1 MISVPFFSK
10 NSATGPHAAAKQRPI
25 NKRSSLPFFV
35 WQCETR
41 LRYGLIH
48 EVQRGWGIETMIFCR
63 TALIAGLLVLPMA
76 APAHAQEGAAPAGTT
91 ASRELRPYRI
101 NPGDEL
107 EVYVWGEERLQRV
120 IRVLPDGTFSFPLAG
135 RIDALNKLPSDLEA
149 FISKGLEA
157 QYRGQVPQVTVSVRS
172 PSGLQVSVIGKVR
185 APGSFTP
192 GKYINVLE
200 AIGIAGGPSEFADV
214 SNVTI
219 LRKQG
224 DRLVPIKVRLTD
236 ALKGAPNARDLGA
249 NGLPELQ
256 SGDTVIVP

>member
-1 MISVPFFSK
+1 M
-10 NSATGPHAAAKQRPI
+10 T
-25 NKRSSLPFFV
+25 L
-35 WQCETR
+35 
-41 LRYGLIH
+41 
-48 EVQRGWGIETMIFCR
+48 CR
-63 TALIAGLLVLPMA
+63 TALVAGLLILPTTAPVHAQDAPAAAA
-76 APAHAQEGAAPAGTT
+76 AP
-91 ASRELRPYRI
+91 RELRPYRI

-135 RIDALNKLPSDLEA
+135 RIDALNKLPSDLESV
-149 FISKGLEA
+149 ISKGLET
-157 QYRGQVPQVTVSVRS
+157 QYRGQVPQVTVSVRN

-200 AIGIAGGPSEFADV
+200 AIGIAGGPTEFADV

-224 DRLVPIKVRLTD
+224 DRLVPLKVRLTD
-236 ALKGAPNARDLGA
+236 ALKGSPNARDLGT

>member
-1 MISVPFFSK
+1 ML
-10 NSATGPHAAAKQRPI
+10 SAT
-25 NKRSSLPFFV
+25 
-35 WQCETR
+35 
-41 LRYGLIH
+41 
-48 EVQRGWGIETMIFCR
+48 
-63 TALIAGLLVLPMA
+63 
-76 APAHAQEGAAPAGTT
+76 APAQAQDAPATGAAPAP
-91 ASRELRPYRI
+91 SRELRPYRI

-120 IRVLPDGTFSFPLAG
+120 IRVLPDGTFSFPLVG
-135 RIDALNKLPSDLEA
+135 RIEALNKLPTDIEGL
-149 FISKGLEA
+149 ISKGLEA

-172 PSGLQVSVIGKVR
+172 PSGMQVSVIGKVR
-185 APGSFTP
+185 NPGSFTP

-224 DRLVPIKVRLTD
+224 DHLVPLKVRLTD
-236 ALKGAPNARDLGA
+236 ALKGSPSQRDLGA